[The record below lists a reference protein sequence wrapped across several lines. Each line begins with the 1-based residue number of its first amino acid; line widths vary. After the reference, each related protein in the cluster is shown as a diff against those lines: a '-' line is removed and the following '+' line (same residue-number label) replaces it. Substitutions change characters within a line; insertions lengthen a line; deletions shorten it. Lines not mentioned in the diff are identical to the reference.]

1 MVELRHWLQTF
12 GGLTLGGLI
21 GIGFGALVYLF
32 LRGHFQGVN
41 PYGVIGLGG
50 AIGTGV
56 HGVVQRAGGFFA
68 FFEQLF
74 ELGELVKRGIIKK
87 EKYQEIVDELVRR
100 RFLGK

>member
-1 MVELRHWLQTF
+1 MLELRHWLQTL

-21 GIGFGALVYLF
+21 GIGFGALVYLS
-32 LRGHFQGVN
+32 LRGQFQGIN
-41 PYGVIGLGG
+41 PYGVIGLCG

-56 HGVVQRAGGFFA
+56 HGVAQRTGGFFA

-74 ELGELVKRGIIKK
+74 ELGELVKRGIINR
-87 EKYQEIVDELVRR
+87 EKYQEIVDELVKR

>member
-1 MVELRHWLQTF
+1 MVELRHWLQTLRS
-12 GGLTLGGLI
+12 LTLGGLS
-21 GIGFGALVYLF
+21 GIGFGALDYLF
-32 LRGHFQGVN
+32 LRVQFQDLD
-41 PYGVIGLGG
+41 PRGVIGLCG
-50 AIGTGV
+50 AIGTGMHSV
-56 HGVVQRAGGFFA
+56 IQRAGGFFA